1 MVWPMMVLITGEVFG
16 TRHVGAN
23 YMFFDGF
30 SSAAGTLL
38 LSKFVAQEV
47 YDEHITEHHG
57 DDTGMESSF
66 QCIGRAWK
74 VRVCI
79 VLSCVISVIWLLRL
93 AFFSL
98 HLTAFTPDAL
108 TYVAITSL
116 SSS

>member
-1 MVWPMMVLITGEVFG
+1 MMVLITGEVFG

-47 YDEHITEHHG
+47 YDEHITEHG

-66 QCIGRAWK
+66 QCIGRDCFAMSHMIVSLLSLTCVVSSLFL
-74 VRVCI
+74 VRTRDVYAQRI
-79 VLSCVISVIWLLRL
+79 
-93 AFFSL
+93 
-98 HLTAFTPDAL
+98 
-108 TYVAITSL
+108 
-116 SSS
+116 